1 MNELI
6 DQSVVQQRFR
16 SWLLGSF
23 SALALLLAV
32 LGIYAVMSHMVGQ
45 RTREIGIRM
54 ALGASRKEILKLILG
69 QTSQLALIGI
79 CIGVA
84 GALLLTRIM
93 RSLLF
98 SVSATDPLSF
108 AMMCALLA
116 FVALLAGY
124 VPATRATKVDP
135 MVALRY
141 E

>member
-1 MNELI
+1 
-6 DQSVVQQRFR
+6 
-16 SWLLGSF
+16 
-23 SALALLLAV
+23 
-32 LGIYAVMSHMVGQ
+32 
-45 RTREIGIRM
+45 
-54 ALGASRKEILKLILG
+54 
-69 QTSQLALIGI
+69 LIGI
-79 CIGVA
+79 CVGVV

-108 AMMCALLA
+108 TIMCALLA